1 MSSTAGSYEEKRETG
16 LSLEVIGAL
25 FLFFDFL
32 VLFFL
37 PAGMKLGHQ
46 LGFGLAMGGLAG
58 VAVGF
63 IAAGVMMRA
72 QTRRS

>member
-1 MSSTAGSYEEKRETG
+1 MSSTVASYEEKRETG
-16 LSLEVIGAL
+16 LSLEVIGSL

-58 VAVGF
+58 VGIGF
-63 IAAGVMMRA
+63 IAAGVVMRA
-72 QTRRS
+72 RAR